1 MHIYFFIRR
10 AGKCP
15 GKEVMEKEKIKKS
28 EQPGCVVGIGSS
40 AGGLEALQQFLT
52 FLPADTGMA
61 FVVIQH
67 LSPDHRSLLADI
79 LAKYTSMKV
88 MEAQDGMYVRK
99 NTVIMLPPKYNME
112 IEAGVLHLHEY
123 NHQHIN
129 HPIDVFFRSLAK
141 AYENRAVAV
150 ILSGTGS
157 DGTNGIRSIKERNG
171 LIIVQAPESAKFDG
185 MPRSA
190 IATGF
195 ADLILNPDS
204 IAREMAHISRS
215 MADAGQ
221 RLQLSDGD
229 LMSQVFSILKN
240 VTNVNYSYY
249 KQTTVLRRIERRIVV
264 THNRNLREYVNYMS
278 NNPEEVRLLAK
289 EVLIGVT
296 SFFRDQDYF
305 EVLKERVVKDL
316 LQSHRAS
323 DQIRVWVAGCS
334 TGEEA
339 YSIAILFVEAMEEL
353 GLRRDVKIFATDLD
367 GDSIAVAGRGVY
379 GDSIQEDV
387 SVTRL
392 SRFFTKKGNR
402 YTVNHDIR
410 KMIVFAQHNVFQDP
424 PFGRLDLVSCRNLLI
439 YFQNILQRN
448 LFAIFHMALNDGGY
462 LFLGRSES
470 VIDYDDVFRVI
481 APNEKIFVHNSAGR
495 TPSHEHITYSLQGIE
510 SQLVPP
516 HYKDSSYDSDNRFP
530 SGEMDTRALEIL
542 MPACVLVNEK
552 NELCHSYG
560 KCGDF
565 ITIPVGNVTLDIFSL
580 LREDLRIAVSK
591 ALKEARERRQRVA
604 YDKIPVKIGEEPEYI
619 SLVAQPISDKIGA
632 DTGVT
637 AIAFLRGD
645 RENGPAVDME
655 HYNIDTAAAQRISD
669 LEQELH
675 VSQDNLSHT
684 VTELESVNAELQAAN
699 EELLTANEE
708 LQSSNEELQ
717 SVNEE
722 LYTVNSEYQ
731 AKVGELASVNDD
743 MANFLATTMVG
754 IVMVDRKLNVRKFT
768 EYIADEF
775 SVAEHDVGRSL
786 RYIAYHF
793 ATVDLIALCHQVLQT
808 MQPVE
813 LACASVAGKTYLV
826 RIAPYRT
833 LEKKV
838 MEADG
843 AEDSGTAMYGTGY
856 GSTAAGERI
865 NAKQYTG
872 GSGGSANV
880 AGFAGSAI
888 HGDSRTGMP
897 GDTGSAKAENHVHA
911 LSGGRVGKARAAD
924 RYTDVDQETGAGGHK
939 SYVSGLVLTFIDT
952 TQQIGDQQQIEE
964 MSKALRAAVK
974 SGQEKEAFLS
984 HMSHDMRTPLTAIKG
999 LAQLSL
1005 REKDLP
1011 EGIRDN
1017 MEKILSST
1025 NYLTSLIDEV
1035 LETSRINAGKIV
1047 SVSTAVRERDVI
1059 EEAVSIVEQRAKSV
1073 SLTLQTRI
1081 DGCENRMV
1089 MMDTEHVTRI
1099 IVNLLGNAIKF
1110 TPPGGRIDFEASVLY
1125 TDEHASHTY
1134 TIRDTGRGISEAFQ
1148 QKMFMPFEQEGT
1160 GDSGMRDGT
1169 GLGLYICRNLI
1180 DLLGGTI
1187 TCHSKVG
1194 HGTTFIVSL
1203 EYDLASPDQIRTQ
1216 SRRSSTIEGRMLYGK
1231 NILVAEDNTLNAE
1244 VVMKILET
1252 RGLHAELARDG
1263 EEAVTLYESSGPY
1276 HFQAVLMDVMMPIM
1290 DGEEA
1295 ARAIR
1300 ASELQDAETIP
1311 IIALTAD
1318 IDPANEKRCLEA
1330 GMSAC
1335 LRKPIDTA
1343 ELFSTLYREIVR
1355 TREI

>member
-1 MHIYFFIRR
+1 MKQWSPGSSAPCAREQRNKRYLYGT
-10 AGKCP
+10 AVLWLDNGSDGPGSGP
-15 GKEVMEKEKIKKS
+15 GKEFMKIDKIKKS

-79 LAKYTSMKV
+79 LGKYTTMPV
-88 MEAQDGMYVRK
+88 MEAQEGMHVRK
-99 NTVIMLPPKYNME
+99 NTVYMLPPKYNME
-112 IEAGVLHLHEY
+112 IEGGVLHLHEY

-141 AYENRAVAV
+141 SYENRAVAM

-171 LIIVQAPESAKFDG
+171 MIIAQSPESAKFDG

-195 ADLILNPDS
+195 VDLILNPDS

-229 LMSQVFSILKN
+229 LLSQVFSILKN

-278 NNPEEVRLLAK
+278 NNPEEARLLAK

-305 EVLKERVVKDL
+305 DILKERVVKDL
-316 LQSHRAS
+316 LRNARPS
-323 DQIRVWVAGCS
+323 DQIRIWVAGCS

-339 YSIAILFVEAMEEL
+339 YSIAILFAEAMEEM
-353 GLRRDVKIFATDLD
+353 GIRRDIKIFATDLD

-439 YFQNILQRN
+439 YFQSILQRN

-470 VIDYDDVFRVI
+470 VIDYDDVFRVLC
-481 APNEKIFVHNSAGR
+481 PNEKIFVHNSSGR

-510 SQLVPP
+510 SQLMPP
-516 HYKDSSYDSDNRFP
+516 HFKGDNYEPDAHFP
-530 SGEMDTRALEIL
+530 AGEMDTRVLELL

-580 LREDLRIAVSK
+580 IRDDLRIAVSK
-591 ALKEARERRQRVA
+591 ALKESRESRGRVA
-604 YDKIPVKIGEEPEYI
+604 YDKIPVQIGEKPEYI

-637 AIAFLRGD
+637 AIAFLRSSQ
-645 RENGPAVDME
+645 EQQKPVDME
-655 HYNIDTAAAQRISD
+655 HYNIDTAAAQRIAD
-669 LEQELH
+669 LEKDLH
-675 VSQDNLSHT
+675 VTQDNLSHT

-813 LACASVAGKTYLV
+813 LGCASVAGKTYLV

-833 LEKKV
+833 HEKT
-838 MEADG
+838 MEDET
-843 AEDSGTAMYGTGY
+843 AEEMPATFRSVTGMGSG
-856 GSTAAGERI
+856 SSAA
-865 NAKQYTG
+865 KG
-872 GSGGSANV
+872 GSSTKPVSPQTGDAR
-880 AGFAGSAI
+880 A
-888 HGDSRTGMP
+888 DSRGYIRTE
-897 GDTGSAKAENHVHA
+897 SAKKKRRE
-911 LSGGRVGKARAAD
+911 
-924 RYTDVDQETGAGGHK
+924 
-939 SYVSGLVLTFIDT
+939 YVSGLVLTFIDT
-952 TQQIGDQQQIEE
+952 TQQIGDQEQIEE
-964 MSKALRAAVK
+964 MARALRAAVK

-1005 REKDLP
+1005 RENNLP
-1011 EGIRDN
+1011 ENARDN
-1017 MEKILSST
+1017 LEKVLSST
-1025 NYLTSLIDEV
+1025 HYLTSLIDEV
-1035 LETSRINAGKIV
+1035 LETSRINAGKVV
-1047 SVSTAVRERDVI
+1047 SVCTAVREQDVL
-1059 EEAVSIVEQRAKSV
+1059 EEAVAIVAQKAKAAG
-1073 SLTLQTRI
+1073 LNLQTRI
-1081 DGCENRMV
+1081 DGCENRVV

-1110 TPPGGRIDFEASVLY
+1110 TAEGGRVAFEANIFY
-1125 TDEHASHTY
+1125 TDRHASHTY
-1134 TIRDTGRGISEAFQ
+1134 TIRDTGRGISDAFQ
-1148 QKMFMPFEQEGT
+1148 QKMFMPFEQEN
-1160 GDSGMRDGT
+1160 DMDNSLRDGT

-1187 TCHSKVG
+1187 TCHSKLG
-1194 HGTTFIVSL
+1194 RGTTFIVTL
-1203 EYDLASPDQIRTQ
+1203 EYDLASPEQIRTQ
-1216 SRRSSTIEGRMLYGK
+1216 NRRSSTIEGRLLYGK

-1244 VVMKILET
+1244 VIMKILET
-1252 RGLHAELARDG
+1252 RGVHAELARDG
-1263 EEAVTLYESSGPY
+1263 EEALEIFENSGPY
-1276 HFQAVLMDVMMPIM
+1276 HFQAILMDVMMPIM
-1290 DGEEA
+1290 DGLEA

-1300 ASELQDAETIP
+1300 ACSLQDAATIP
-1311 IIALTAD
+1311 IVALTAD
-1318 IDPANEKRCLEA
+1318 TDPANEQKCLEA

-1335 LRKPIDTA
+1335 LSKPIDTA
-1343 ELFSTLYREIVR
+1343 QLFSTLYKEMQK
-1355 TREI
+1355 TQEMTEESEE